1 MKSCMNR
8 PVSSNKKVY
17 TFPSRRDIIFLPSSP
32 VVKKRKL
39 PSSPAMQQKSR
50 LNVQFR
56 PVERVPTHR
65 LVPSHPRN
73 YNFQFLPSRLGPSQ
87 FFPRQV
93 VPSRPVSNIV
103 SHEKPCKQGASTDT
117 LGAEIIG
124 LLVACE
130 GQSSMHRYSTTSI
143 HTQIHKES
151 KDIPGTW

>member
-1 MKSCMNR
+1 M
-8 PVSSNKKVY
+8 
-17 TFPSRRDIIFLPSSP
+17 
-32 VVKKRKL
+32 
-39 PSSPAMQQKSR
+39 
-50 LNVQFR
+50 NVQFR

-103 SHEKPCKQGASTDT
+103 SHEKPCKQVASTDT

-130 GQSSMHRYSTTSI
+130 GQSSMHRHTNTPTSQY
-143 HTQIHKES
+143 THKCTREVRIIFLMKARCGQTS
-151 KDIPGTW
+151 REFSHRDAHVWLLIKTVVDQ